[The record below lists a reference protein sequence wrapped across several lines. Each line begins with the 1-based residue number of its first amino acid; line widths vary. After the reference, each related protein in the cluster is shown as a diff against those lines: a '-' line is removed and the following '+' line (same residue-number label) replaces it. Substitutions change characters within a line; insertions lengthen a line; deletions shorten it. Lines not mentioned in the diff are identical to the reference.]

1 MAENAL
7 VAEERTTTGKGAARK
22 LRAAGR
28 IPAVLYGKGIEARSL
43 SVLPQELA
51 TVLHGSDAGMNT
63 LIDLRVGSHVGET
76 VLLKALDRDPVAG
89 TYLHADFYRLDLAAT
104 VEVSVPLRFVG
115 KAQGVELGGILDH
128 PLREL
133 EIACLPTA
141 IPDHIDVDVEGL
153 DIGDSLHV
161 NELVLPAGVTVK
173 TDPALAV
180 AAVVAPKEE
189 EEEAAPAEEGEG
201 VVEEAGEAAPEAEAE
216 GAKSE
221 GGEG

>member
-1 MAENAL
+1 VAENAL